1 MSRVKLWTFFP
12 FSLLYGT
19 VAYISLMNLLVWNC
33 LSLDQTL
40 IDFIVSI
47 KFLLRE
53 MRTCQYI
60 VVKNILEEKYYI
72 PELPLQ
78 VLHLTV
84 DIEKLTQPCG
94 LIGNVNVYAQ

>member
-1 MSRVKLWTFFP
+1 MSRDKLWTFFP
-12 FSLLYGT
+12 FSLLSGT

-72 PELPLQ
+72 LESLLQ
-78 VLHLTV
+78 VLRLIG

>member
-1 MSRVKLWTFFP
+1 MSRDKLWTFFP
-12 FSLLYGT
+12 FSLLSGT
-19 VAYISLMNLLVWNC
+19 VAYISLMNLLVWSC

-60 VVKNILEEKYYI
+60 VVKKYTRREILHTGAAI
-72 PELPLQ
+72 ASFTL
-78 VLHLTV
+78 
-84 DIEKLTQPCG
+84 DS
-94 LIGNVNVYAQ
+94 